1 MTKESFVVSC
11 IRRLREYGEGMV
23 LADQCISSIKDIV
36 KSNAYTIIGMSQSGQ
51 KDRREMINVLGLNSD
66 QAQMVNFL
74 DIGQGIVRLGGRY
87 PFPLLLKFPLVKP
100 KNLSNSKLDKIN
112 EEDHRVKDLISR
124 VRHASSSKES
134 QTEPPCIPRYTQD
147 KESGAKTDNK
157 VEKSKDMLLDI
168 FNRFDVASTARASAF
183 GLSASAADRIFK
195 YIEREQLVDV
205 VKLNLTGAR
214 GGTSKFYVL
223 TNPKGYEAISRT
235 PPKKS
240 GGTGAMH
247 FFLERYLKKHLPRK
261 GFSDLEIEK
270 NIGGKRIDIFGIYEG
285 LKVGVEICVSTIKT
299 EYLNVQKDKEK
310 CDFLIIVTP
319 DKKTKDKLDR
329 ELYKEIEPY
338 QNLTT
343 CVVHEL
349 LNHPEKLILKS

>member
-11 IRRLREYGEGMV
+11 IRRLREYGEGVV

-74 DIGQGIVRLGGRY
+74 DVGQGIVRLGGRY

-134 QTEPPCIPRYTQD
+134 QTESPCIPRYTQD
-147 KESGAKTDNK
+147 EESETKTDNRF
-157 VEKSKDMLLDI
+157 EKSKDMLLDI
-168 FNRFDVASTARASAF
+168 FNRFDVSSTARARDF
-183 GLSASAADRIFK
+183 DLSASASDRIFK

-205 VKLNLTGAR
+205 VKLNLAGGR

-223 TNPKGYEAISRT
+223 TNPKGFEVISKT
-235 PPKKS
+235 PPK
-240 GGTGAMH
+240 
-247 FFLERYLKKHLPRK
+247 
-261 GFSDLEIEK
+261 
-270 NIGGKRIDIFGIYEG
+270 
-285 LKVGVEICVSTIKT
+285 
-299 EYLNVQKDKEK
+299 
-310 CDFLIIVTP
+310 
-319 DKKTKDKLDR
+319 
-329 ELYKEIEPY
+329 
-338 QNLTT
+338 
-343 CVVHEL
+343 
-349 LNHPEKLILKS
+349 